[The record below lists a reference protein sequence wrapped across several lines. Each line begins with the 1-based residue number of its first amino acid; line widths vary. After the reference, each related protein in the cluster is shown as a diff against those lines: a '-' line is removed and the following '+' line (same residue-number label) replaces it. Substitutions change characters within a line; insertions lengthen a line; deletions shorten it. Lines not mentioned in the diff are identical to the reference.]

1 MSQTI
6 GEKIAALRK
15 AKNITQTQL
24 AEYLFLVPQT
34 ISKWEVGNGTPDVAL
49 LPRIADFF
57 GVSMDELFG
66 RSSVDKARDLVLR
79 YSVLRDDAS
88 FREAMDCLTSQLQTI
103 DSMLK
108 NGMGDRQELEREKT
122 QLEGDEM
129 HLFLQQSRESAKRAL
144 ELAEKLAEET
154 GELRFRLQRAQ
165 LCTMTG
171 ENRRIRLECEKN
183 FREAPG
189 LDTLMIYFEI
199 LSILGYDEC
208 ILEMQDTDRAV
219 AALMNPPSADNS
231 ALWSQCVQAAVRTG
245 ESAYIERHKDTVLK
259 YGAVYDRYALLWE
272 LTKFYK
278 DENMTEKYIA
288 AREALISVI
297 PQVKFENY
305 IADKTQQALQQL

>member
-199 LSILGYDEC
+199 LSILGYDGC

-259 YGAVYDRYALLWE
+259 YGTVYDRYALLWE

-297 PQVKFENY
+297 PKVKFENY